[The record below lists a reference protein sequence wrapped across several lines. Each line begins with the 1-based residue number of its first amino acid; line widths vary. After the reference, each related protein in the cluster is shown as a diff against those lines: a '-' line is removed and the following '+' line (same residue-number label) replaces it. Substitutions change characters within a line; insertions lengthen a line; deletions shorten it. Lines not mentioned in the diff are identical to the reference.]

1 MGEPDDV
8 SMGPESE
15 CESQGFPGQRL
26 RSRQGKRGGGRCIV
40 RKVRDQVKR
49 SVLAGAGCGGVACGR
64 ASGMPKIQVYLHLVE
79 AGNLV

>member
-8 SMGPESE
+8 SMGPGVRVQEPVFPRAEVKEQAGKEGWRQVHSE
-15 CESQGFPGQRL
+15 KGTGPGEEIRACG
-26 RSRQGKRGGGRCIV
+26 SW
-40 RKVRDQVKR
+40 
-49 SVLAGAGCGGVACGR
+49 AGGVACGR

>member
-49 SVLAGAGCGGVACGR
+49 SVLAGAGWGGG
-64 ASGMPKIQVYLHLVE
+64 GMWKSVWDAQDPSLS
-79 AGNLV
+79 APG